1 MGHIANNGIGW
12 NDDYRCPNCIKN
24 IAGVIQKM
32 MTKKGRRLRRRENSG
47 VTQGKVI
54 ATKARKVNKRKVVE
68 KETEGESVG
77 DTNKNKK
84 QKHPGKSYTEEEVNE
99 LKKLWVEE
107 NKEKIDDMGDEDK
120 NNECNILENSIF
132 RINKICLDCE

>member
-32 MTKKGRRLRRRENSG
+32 MTKRGRRLRRRENSG

-54 ATKARKVNKRKVVE
+54 ATKARKGNKRKVVE

-84 QKHPGKSYTEEEVNE
+84 TK
-99 LKKLWVEE
+99 
-107 NKEKIDDMGDEDK
+107 NK
-120 NNECNILENSIF
+120 NILEKHILRRKLMNS
-132 RINKICLDCE
+132 RNCGWKKIR